1 MFLSVLICPLRS
13 EQNLPFLITHLSLQP
28 SSASRTPPSSAQGV
42 LCGGLVSSVNRLRDQ
57 YGRPGIFFVFP
68 DVSVRQRGV
77 FSLCATMVN
86 VMRYV
91 VHVSV

>member
-1 MFLSVLICPLRS
+1 
-13 EQNLPFLITHLSLQP
+13 
-28 SSASRTPPSSAQGV
+28 
-42 LCGGLVSSVNRLRDQ
+42 VSSVNRLRDQ

-77 FSLCATMVN
+77 YCLCATMVN

-91 VHVSV
+91 GHVLVQNGFLTSSQQRWATQSIEATARGQRNRDRAVSSLRGHPL